1 MAEITSTFTSRFA
14 GLGRA
19 RSLCLLVMLVVAMLL
34 SLPKTHIPTHAKSKS
49 NPISHSAP
57 DKHNPARNDDLR
69 LYRMITE
76 RMASGE
82 NYYTAVAAEH
92 RANNYPLR
100 PFVTVRLPTLV
111 LISATLGTAAM
122 YILLAMLAIATLL
135 AWWRQLD
142 GAFADSGRRAS
153 AVMLL
158 VAGLILTTFPKLVVL
173 HELWAGLLIALSLG
187 MYRSERIW
195 PSLLAAGVALAIRET
210 ALPYIL
216 LMGAFALYARRWK
229 ETIAWTGLVAGF
241 AIALLFHAQAVTS
254 VTNASDLASQGWNS
268 FGGWPLA
275 NRALRMTS
283 ALRVFPDWL
292 GALFVAPAI
301 FGWLSWKSP
310 VGLRVALYLAGF
322 AFMLCII
329 GRAENFYWG
338 LMVSPLLLV
347 GFAFLPQAFDDL
359 RETLR
364 NQL

>member
-1 MAEITSTFTSRFA
+1 MAEITATFSSRFA

-19 RSLCLLVMLVVAMLL
+19 RSLGLLALVVLAMLL
-34 SLPKTHIPTHAKSKS
+34 SLPKMHIPTHAKSKT
-49 NPISHSAP
+49 NPISHNPS
-57 DKHNPARNDDLR
+57 DKHNSARNDDLR
-69 LYRMITE
+69 LYRKITQ
-76 RMASGE
+76 RVTGGE
-82 NYYTAVAAEH
+82 NYYAAVAAEH
-92 RANNYPLR
+92 RTNNYPLR

-111 LISATLGTAAM
+111 LISAALGTAAM
-122 YILLAMLAIATLL
+122 YILLAMLAVATLL

-142 GAFADSGRRAS
+142 GAFADSGRRIS

-158 VAGLILTTFPKLVVL
+158 VAGLVLTTFPKLVVL

-187 MYRSERIW
+187 MYRREKIW
-195 PSLLAAGVALAIRET
+195 PSLLAAGTALTLRET

-229 ETIAWTGLVAGF
+229 ETIAWTGLVTGF
-241 AIALLFHAQAVTS
+241 IITLYFHAQAVAA
-254 VTNASDLASQGWNS
+254 VTNASDLASQGWSS

-301 FGWLSWKSP
+301 FGWLSWKST
-310 VGLRVALYLAGF
+310 VGLRVAFYLAGF

-347 GFAFLPQAFDDL
+347 GLAFLPQVFADL
-359 RETLR
+359 RASIS
-364 NQL
+364 NQS